1 MSLGYSPK
9 NLAINPAQAVSGV
22 VANQPITVEGWPIY
36 STGSRYLVIKIK
48 VAAATVVG
56 SITAKLQTAI
66 DSDYVDSKTVT
77 ISAAG
82 DFYIKLNN
90 NVTADQTF
98 LPLLSKGVVV
108 VTTTNAG
115 DSFTITSVNVLQ
127 EL

>member
-1 MSLGYSPK
+1 MNGYSPK
-9 NLAINPAQAVSGV
+9 NVALNPGVAVSGV
-22 VANQPITVEGWPIY
+22 VANQSITQEGWPIY

-56 SITAKLQTAI
+56 TITAKLQTAI
-66 DSDYVDSKTVT
+66 DGDYVDSKTVVV
-77 ISAAG
+77 SAAG

-98 LPLLSKGVVV
+98 LPLLSKGRVVM
-108 VTTTNAG
+108 TSTNAG
-115 DSFTITSVNVLQ
+115 DSFTVTSVNILQ